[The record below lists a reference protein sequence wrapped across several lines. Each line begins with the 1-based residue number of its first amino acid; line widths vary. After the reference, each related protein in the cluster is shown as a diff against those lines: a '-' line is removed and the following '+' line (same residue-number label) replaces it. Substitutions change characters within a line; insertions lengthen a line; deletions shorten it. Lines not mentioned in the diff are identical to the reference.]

1 MRDVDLGGIQ
11 QEIDIRNSANDL
23 QNLQTGSYANI
34 IAKQTELLELIKEMK
49 NNSKESQAVTEALIS
64 KLKATEMYIQTN
76 ASAMLDE
83 QIKKIIT
90 QGIGTMNEYVL
101 KVQRDII
108 HEAAR
113 YMLNFLSPLLLFPP
127 LESKLYKSISLNHL
141 CVCSIRQ
148 TKQRLIRI
156 APDKSVLRRIDPL

>member
-64 KLKATEMYIQTN
+64 KLKATELYIQTN

-90 QGIGTMNEYVL
+90 RGIGTMNEYVL

-108 HEAAR
+108 QEAAR
-113 YMLNFLSPLLLFPP
+113 YMFNFLFSLFI
-127 LESKLYKSISLNHL
+127 IS
-141 CVCSIRQ
+141 STRG
-148 TKQRLIRI
+148 
-156 APDKSVLRRIDPL
+156 